1 MQSLNQ
7 NHQNEVYQLLS
18 DVNELLCSPSAT
30 SSDCCCKVSDLKMQV
45 IQLRNDML
53 VLGYGTFFRRLKQY
67 KSIYKELLCK
77 ICTGNM
83 DAVCKYGRSLYINQI
98 QNVTYTIAS
107 GKFIIN
113 SITTTMGSVLGW
125 MNITA
130 YNSETNATIS
140 VNPSSFAEISIGYL
154 GSSSRLIV
162 TFICTDYIDND
173 LRFSVFIVGQNV
185 VAISLP
191 IITQGAG
198 YPMSSNYYIRENI
211 NPNPI
216 TPQTTYIGYTS
227 TKTTTLSSAGGAD
240 VIYNDLGHFSYYDIN
255 AVYSNTV
262 SGGIGNRVLPA
273 RAVLR
278 QTCLVENDQCVNITS
293 GFQFNKGLSSYNSGT
308 DIATFIFNNSSDYKS
323 QSIDYIIFEE
333 AINAIY
339 IDSLTD
345 YGAGIVTISGGNITI
360 TIKGYSAMDL
370 NQTWDVT
377 INTMLKTCNSFYPY
391 TLSIPSGD
399 LPQI

>member
-67 KSIYKELLCK
+67 KSIYQELLCK

-98 QNVTYTIAS
+98 ENVTYTIAS

-113 SITTTMGSVLGW
+113 SITTTKGSVS
-125 MNITA
+125 NFTQISA
-130 YNSETNATIS
+130 FNSETNATIS

-154 GSSSRLIV
+154 GSSSKLIV
-162 TFICTDYIDND
+162 TFICTDYIDSD
-173 LRFSVFIVGQNV
+173 LRFSVYIVGQNV

-191 IITQGAG
+191 IVSQGAG
-198 YPMSSNYYIRENI
+198 YPMSSNYYIRENA

-227 TKTTTLSSAGGAD
+227 TKTTTLSSADGAD

-255 AVYSNTV
+255 AVYRNTISGDV
-262 SGGIGNRVLPA
+262 SNRVLPA

-293 GFQFNKGLSSYNSGT
+293 EFQFDKSLSSYNSGT
-308 DIATFIFNNSSDYKS
+308 DIATFVFNDNSDYKS

-339 IDSLTD
+339 IDSLAD
-345 YGAGIVTISGGNITI
+345 NGSGIVTISGSNITV
-360 TIKGYSAMDL
+360 TIREYSIMDL
-370 NQTWDVT
+370 NNGWDVT
-377 INTMLKTCNSFYPY
+377 LSTMLKTCNSLHPY
-391 TLSIPSGD
+391 TLAIPSGD